1 MLRVNNLCVK
11 YSDGNQ
17 GIKEL
22 SFHIN
27 KGETIGVVGANGAG
41 KSTLLK
47 SIVGLLPTYS
57 GSIGIEDLEVSKKN
71 MKEIRERV
79 GIVFQ
84 NPDDQLF
91 LSNVYDDIAFGPR
104 NKGIDEETISRDI
117 SNIVHLLGMD
127 HLLSRHSS
135 KLSGG
140 EKRVIAIAT
149 ILVMKPSI
157 ILFDEPSSFLDPKTR
172 RKLMELLGML
182 EVTKLIA
189 THDLDMAMEICDRVI
204 VLKEG
209 ELFAQG
215 AAFDILSDEL
225 MLKEAG
231 LELPFCMQSVRYKK
245 TTI

>member
-1 MLRVNNLCVK
+1 MLQINNLCVK

-17 GIKEL
+17 GIKDL
-22 SFHIN
+22 SFRIN

-47 SIVGLLPTYS
+47 SMVGLLPIS
-57 GSIGIEDLEVSKKN
+57 NGSIQIDNIEVNKKN
-71 MKEIRERV
+71 LKEIRERV

-104 NKGIDEETISRDI
+104 NKGVDEETISHDI
-117 SNIVHLLGMD
+117 SNIVELLGTS
-127 HLLSRHSS
+127 HLLSKHSS
-135 KLSGG
+135 RLSGG

-149 ILVMKPSI
+149 VLVMNPSI

-172 RKLMELLGML
+172 RKLMELLDQL

-189 THDLDMAMEICDRVI
+189 THDLDMALEICDRVI

-209 ELFAQG
+209 KLFAEG
-215 AAFDILSDEL
+215 AAYDILSNEVL
-225 MLKEAG
+225 LKEAG
-231 LELPFCMQSVRYKK
+231 LELPFCMQSVRLKR
-245 TTI
+245 